1 MTAGGARSGDGAN
14 GRTLLDVRDLEVS
27 YGGVRALRGLSVV
40 VPAGEIVA
48 VLGSNGAGKST
59 LLRAVSGT
67 LSLQRGTIDG
77 GSIELEGT
85 TLVGLD
91 PAAIVRAGVVQVPE
105 GRRIFGDLTVEENLR
120 AGAWGRTERGG
131 RAEAYARVYDLFPR
145 LRERRAQRAGLLSGG
160 EQQMLAIGRALMSEP
175 RLLLLDEPSLGLAP
189 QLVQRIGETVQAI
202 NRQGTSVVLVEQNAA
217 MALEI
222 AHRAYVLEVGRVA
235 LEGTASEL
243 AASDEVRAKYLGVV
257 PDAAAPAAAGPT
269 RAAAAK
275 ARHGGRELR
284 AE

>member
-1 MTAGGARSGDGAN
+1 MTPGGARSGDGAN

-91 PAAIVRAGVVQVPE
+91 PAAFRDLHDTRMDDVRRVEADQRLAFELDRAAVDRAALQCKRP
-105 GRRIFGDLTVEENLR
+105 GD
-120 AGAWGRTERGG
+120 GAQERGLAGTVAAEDGDDLAG
-131 RAEAYARVYDLFPR
+131 RDRQ
-145 LRERRAQRAGLLSGG
+145 RES
-160 EQQMLAIGRALMSEP
+160 M
-175 RLLLLDEPSLGLAP
+175 
-189 QLVQRIGETVQAI
+189 
-202 NRQGTSVVLVEQNAA
+202 
-217 MALEI
+217 
-222 AHRAYVLEVGRVA
+222 
-235 LEGTASEL
+235 
-243 AASDEVRAKYLGVV
+243 
-257 PDAAAPAAAGPT
+257 
-269 RAAAAK
+269 
-275 ARHGGRELR
+275 
-284 AE
+284 